1 MRFIMSESEVKEQE
15 ATESAAEEQMPD
27 SSEETEQK
35 ESTEAEEPTDESA
48 RDLSSELEDLEAPN
62 IFAEFF
68 LFLREEKI
76 WWMAPMLVVL
86 LLVGVLLIFGQSA
99 PALAPFIY
107 PLF

>member
-1 MRFIMSESEVKEQE
+1 
-15 ATESAAEEQMPD
+15 
-27 SSEETEQK
+27 
-35 ESTEAEEPTDESA
+35 SA

>member
-1 MRFIMSESEVKEQE
+1 MSESEVKEQE

-76 WWMAPMLVVL
+76 WWMAPMPPHVIASVFSP
-86 LLVGVLLIFGQSA
+86 IS
-99 PALAPFIY
+99 
-107 PLF
+107 